1 LGGLE
6 IEGLLMCL
14 GAICHAATFVLVGVM
29 FLGCGNARVAENSSP
44 SMSGIA
50 SVYDRSSGE
59 ETASG
64 EQLHEGSLTA
74 AHRTLPL
81 GTVVEVT
88 NSQNGRKALV
98 RINDRGPFVR
108 GRVID
113 LTPAAARVL
122 GFSGITDVFL
132 AIISATDTKK

>member
-1 LGGLE
+1 MRSE
-6 IEGLLMCL
+6 
-14 GAICHAATFVLVGVM
+14 AICHAATFVLVGAM
-29 FLGCGNARVAENSSP
+29 LLGCVNARVAENSSS

-64 EQLHEGSLTA
+64 EQLHEESLTA

-88 NSQNGRKALV
+88 NSQNGRKAVV

-108 GRVID
+108 GRIID
-113 LTPAAARVL
+113 LTPAAARTL
-122 GFSGITDVFL
+122 GFSEIAHVSL
-132 AIISATDTKK
+132 VILSAAK

>member
-1 LGGLE
+1 
-6 IEGLLMCL
+6 MRSC
-14 GAICHAATFVLVGVM
+14 AICRAAIFVLVGAM
-29 FLGCGNARVAENSSP
+29 SLGCANARVAENSSS

-64 EQLHEGSLTA
+64 ERLHEESLTA

-88 NSQNGRKALV
+88 NSQNGRKAVV
-98 RINDRGPFVR
+98 RINDRGPFAR
-108 GRVID
+108 GRIID
-113 LTPAAARVL
+113 LTPAAARTL
-122 GFSGITDVFL
+122 GISGIADVSL
-132 AIISATDTKK
+132 AIVSAVKRR

>member
-1 LGGLE
+1 
-6 IEGLLMCL
+6 MRS
-14 GAICHAATFVLVGVM
+14 GAVCRAVTFVLVGAIS
-29 FLGCGNARVAENSSP
+29 LGCANARVAENTSSN
-44 SMSGIA
+44 MSGLA

-64 EQLHEGSLTA
+64 EQLREESLTA

-88 NSQNGRKALV
+88 NRQNGRKAVV

-108 GRVID
+108 GRIID
-113 LTPAAARVL
+113 LTPAAARTL
-122 GFSGITDVFL
+122 GFSGIADVSL
-132 AIISATDTKK
+132 VILSASK